1 MLGARADLVRRLWLV
16 VAAVCTPALAL
27 AAQDHPIM
35 LELGAGSLAPDD
47 PFQAFL
53 SFRGSAGWI
62 LSHRDALAIDYTR
75 QTKSRATSEDLGKY
89 ARQFLGLA
97 WHHSFQEAFYDDETL
112 RQQYFFKLSAGLL
125 VRGRTPTL
133 GSADLANAPFVGAAL
148 AIRYPLS
155 SRIAAVGEIED
166 DMAFIPRQ
174 TVDSIR
180 IGGELQHNFGL
191 FILVQWRP

>member
-1 MLGARADLVRRLWLV
+1 MPVRAL
-16 VAAVCTPALAL
+16 T
-27 AAQDHPIM
+27 AQDHRGL
-35 LELGAGSLAPDD
+35 LELGAGSLGPDD
-47 PFQAFL
+47 PLQAFL

-62 LSHRDALAIDYTR
+62 LRHRNALAIDYTR
-75 QTKSRATSEDLGKY
+75 QTKSRSTSEDLGKY

-97 WHHSFQEAFYDDETL
+97 WHHAFQEAFYDDEIH
-112 RQQYFFKLSAGLL
+112 RQQYFLKLGGGLL
-125 VRGRTPTL
+125 VRGATPSL

-148 AIRYPLS
+148 AIRYPLAS
-155 SRIAAVGEIED
+155 HIAAVGEIED

-174 TVDSIR
+174 TINTTK